1 LLSNDEVEQ
10 QEEALR
16 KEIMMLSD
24 ESKIIFY
31 STVKKKIKDPDTY
44 AALNWFFVAGLHH
57 FYLGKWIRGLFDLI
71 TFILGLALIIAGHVE
86 IGLALIFVIS
96 IIELWAL
103 FRSQIIIQDLNNQ
116 TYRNE
121 LRKVMGSE

>member
-1 LLSNDEVEQ
+1 MLSNDEVEQ

>member
-1 LLSNDEVEQ
+1 LLNKDDVER

-24 ESKIIFY
+24 ESRVIFY
-31 STVKKKIKDPDTY
+31 SAVKKKLKDPDTY

-71 TFILGLALIIAGHVE
+71 TFILGVGLIIAGHVDV
-86 IGLALIFVIS
+86 GLALVVIIS

-103 FRSQIIIQDLNNQ
+103 FRSQIIIQDWNNQ

-121 LRKVMGSE
+121 LRKFN